1 MIKRKFMSYT
11 FVLLFP
17 SPETTFPHFTGNV
30 LLTFKAY
37 IFYPYSILKKRP
49 WLSCHAGL
57 QFGHSE
63 ETPRFYKRTLD
74 TSCAHLHMLS
84 DHLFNHRSLLQ
95 QPTVCRCNLIA
106 AQLSCTHL
114 SFSLPHPT
122 SEVYVHVWAW
132 KGMRVTGND
141 WEPRPVGDECQYTHI
156 LLLRVSYR

>member
-1 MIKRKFMSYT
+1 MSFHNLHDKKKVHVLYLWSYYSLLLKQPFPTSLAMSY
-11 FVLLFP
+11 LLLRLI
-17 SPETTFPHFTGNV
+17 SG
-30 LLTFKAY
+30 L
-37 IFYPYSILKKRP
+37 SILKKRP

-122 SEVYVHVWAW
+122 SEVYVHV
-132 KGMRVTGND
+132 
-141 WEPRPVGDECQYTHI
+141 
-156 LLLRVSYR
+156 